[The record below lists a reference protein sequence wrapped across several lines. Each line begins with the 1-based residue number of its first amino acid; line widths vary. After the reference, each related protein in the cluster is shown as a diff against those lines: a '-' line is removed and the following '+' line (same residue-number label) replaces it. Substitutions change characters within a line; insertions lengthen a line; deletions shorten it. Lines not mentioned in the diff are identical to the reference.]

1 MFVQLISRRIV
12 DRGGQ
17 SDEETVELARSAVQ
31 AAEQGADQHVL
42 GICLTALGR
51 ALLYNGELVD
61 AEEKLKAGLAALERV
76 DDPQAR
82 AWCLC
87 ALRILY
93 VRRRDPDA
101 VRSLSRQ
108 ARDAAMGAEMPLW
121 SAAAT
126 ATEAWIAWKDG
137 RSQEVVDLAR
147 EARELSLMLSHLA
160 PALIPPFEGLWL
172 WPLISVHL
180 AAGHIAA
187 AVETA
192 CWVLESPLLRPPDEV
207 MSLVRSAKEAWD
219 HEEVERAT
227 RMLSQAVKLATNL
240 GYC

>member
-1 MFVQLISRRIV
+1 M
-12 DRGGQ
+12 
-17 SDEETVELARSAVQ
+17 VELARSAVK

-61 AEEKLKAGLAALERV
+61 AEEKLKAGFAALERV

-93 VRRRDPDA
+93 VRRRDLEA

-108 ARDAAMGAEMPLW
+108 ARDAAISAEMPLW
-121 SAAAT
+121 LAVAK

-137 RSQEVVDLAR
+137 RPDDVVGLAG
-147 EARELSLMLSHLA
+147 EARGLCLKLSRLA

-180 AAGHIAA
+180 AAGDVAA
-187 AVETA
+187 SAEAA
-192 CWVLESPLLRPPDEV
+192 CWVLESPLHRPPDEIV
-207 MSLVRSAKEAWD
+207 SLVQVAKEARD
-219 HEEVERAT
+219 HKGGKRAMRT
-227 RMLSQAVKLATNL
+227 LSQAVELASQL